1 MTAPGA
7 RVGDSDSDGDGRGH
21 GNRDER
27 GSATLFAV
35 AVIGLLVLVGAALGV
50 VAAMIHAHR
59 VAQSAADLAA
69 LAGASAH
76 ARGADPC
83 AAATTIAAANGASL
97 DNCALDGYDVRIQVT
112 VPGPHWLGQTHDL
125 SAQAR
130 AGPA

>member
-1 MTAPGA
+1 MTGPGS
-7 RVGDSDSDGDGRGH
+7 G
-21 GNRDER
+21 ER

-50 VAAMIHAHR
+50 VGAMIHAHR

-69 LAGASAH
+69 LPGAE
-76 ARGADPC
+76 ARGQGRDAC
-83 AAATTIAAANGASL
+83 AAAASVALANGASV
-97 DNCALDGYDVRIQVT
+97 DSCAVEGFDVRLQVT
-112 VPGPHWLGQTHDL
+112 VPGPHWLGQRHDL